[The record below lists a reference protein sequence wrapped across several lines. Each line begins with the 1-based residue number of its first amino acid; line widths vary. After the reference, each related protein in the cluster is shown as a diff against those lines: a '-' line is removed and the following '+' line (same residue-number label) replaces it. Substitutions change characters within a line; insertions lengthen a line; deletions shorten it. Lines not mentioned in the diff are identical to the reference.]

1 MRRPS
6 RADGLAKE
14 RLRWTQELHD
24 RFEQAVNQ
32 LGGPDRAT
40 PKGILKAMGVDGLTI
55 YHVKSHLQKFR
66 ILKFVPETNTKGKFE
81 RRNISEILPNFGT
94 TSGAQLNEALQL
106 YMEAQRKQGDDKL
119 QVRRNLKIK
128 FEAQAR
134 YFERIAGEHRNRVT
148 PTKATK
154 SLSPISLPS
163 LCEES
168 ESNSKDFETDP
179 EADKNE
185 IESGERI
192 QALKRAG
199 IVEDNSAS
207 SSSSSSSSSMYALPS
222 SFSADGYEYDDQNML
237 LNGGERLS
245 YTANDNSF
253 PWNIPVCSSP
263 LVPSF
268 M

>member
-6 RADGLAKE
+6 RADGFAKE

-24 RFEQAVNQ
+24 RFEEAVNQ

-55 YHVKSHLQKFR
+55 YHVKSHLQKYR
-66 ILKFVPETNTKGKFE
+66 MLKFVPETNTKCKFE
-81 RRNISEILPNFGT
+81 RRSISEILPNFGT
-94 TSGAQLNEALQL
+94 TSAAQLNEALL
-106 YMEAQRKQGDDKL
+106 LHMEAQRKLGDDKL
-119 QVRRNLKIK
+119 EVRRNLKIK
-128 FEAQAR
+128 IEAQTR
-134 YFERIAGEHRNRVT
+134 YFKRISGGDHRNRVT

-154 SLSPISLPS
+154 LSPPISLPS

-168 ESNSKDFETDP
+168 ESNIKDSEVDS
-179 EADKNE
+179 E
-185 IESGERI
+185 
-192 QALKRAG
+192 AG

-207 SSSSSSSSSMYALPS
+207 SSSVYAFASTFHPD
-222 SFSADGYEYDDQNML
+222 AYECNDPNMQ
-237 LNGGERLS
+237 ERLS
-245 YTANDNSF
+245 YTANDIIVF
-253 PWNIPVCSSP
+253 PWNNPACSSP

>member
-55 YHVKSHLQKFR
+55 YHVKSHLQ
-66 ILKFVPETNTKGKFE
+66 
-81 RRNISEILPNFGT
+81 
-94 TSGAQLNEALQL
+94 
-106 YMEAQRKQGDDKL
+106 
-119 QVRRNLKIK
+119 VRRNLKIK
-128 FEAQAR
+128 FEAQVR

-168 ESNSKDFETDP
+168 ESNSKDFETDS

-185 IESGERI
+185 IDSGERI

-207 SSSSSSSSSMYALPS
+207 SSSSSSSSMYAFPS

-245 YTANDNSF
+245 YTANDISF